1 MLAQFQHFAGYNA
14 WANQRIYDAAAM
26 LTDEQ
31 VWRDVGLFFGS
42 LGGTLNHILVADR
55 VWMKRFTGTGEHP
68 ATLNAILHRDLG
80 ELRAA
85 REAEDRRIIAYAN
98 GLTAE
103 QLDQTFTY
111 RKMTTPDMVT
121 SKLWPDLLH
130 VFNHQTHHRGQAHTG
145 LSILTDQEP
154 PSLDMI
160 QYARAKGVNHGTV
173 FAIHRALAGG
183 LCVRD

>member
-14 WANQRIYDAAAM
+14 WANQRIYEAAAK
-26 LTDEQ
+26 LSDEQ

-42 LGGTLNHILVADR
+42 VAGTLNHILVADR
-55 VWMKRFTGTGEHP
+55 VWMKRFTGTGDHP
-68 ATLNAILHRDLG
+68 ARLDAILHRDLA

-85 REAEDRRIIAYAN
+85 REAEDARIIAYAG

-103 QLDQTFTY
+103 RLDDVFTF
-111 RKMTTPDMVT
+111 RKMTTPDEVT

-145 LSILTDQEP
+145 LSLLTGEEP

-160 QYARAKGVNHGTV
+160 QYARAL
-173 FAIHRALAGG
+173 R
-183 LCVRD
+183 

>member
-14 WANQRIYDAAAM
+14 WANQRVYGAAAK
-26 LTDEQ
+26 LSDEQ

-42 LGGTLNHILVADR
+42 VAGTLNHILVADR
-55 VWMKRFTGTGEHP
+55 VWMKRFTGTGDHP
-68 ATLNAILHRDLG
+68 TKLDAILHRDFG

-85 REAEDRRIIAYAN
+85 REAEDARIIAYVC

-103 QLDQTFTY
+103 RLEQSFTY
-111 RKMTTPDMVT
+111 RKMTTPDEVT

-145 LSILTDQEP
+145 LSILTGEEP

-160 QYARAKGVNHGTV
+160 QYARAKG
-173 FAIHRALAGG
+173 
-183 LCVRD
+183 

>member
-14 WANQRIYDAAAM
+14 WANQRIYEAAAK
-26 LTDEQ
+26 LTEEQ

-42 LGGTLNHILVADR
+42 VAGTLNHILVADR

-68 ATLNAILHRDLG
+68 TKLDAILHRDLG

-85 REAEDRRIIAYAN
+85 REAEDQRIIAYAD

-103 QLDQTFTY
+103 RLDETFTY

-145 LSILTDQEP
+145 LSILTGEDP

-160 QYARAKGVNHGTV
+160 QYARAKG
-173 FAIHRALAGG
+173 
-183 LCVRD
+183 